1 MEIVHNKSYYKA
13 HNNKYMLTRE
23 QKAIK
28 VLNERGFEVINI
40 KRKDF
45 IVKDEVINDYLTTAE
60 MIEYANEQKQEIE

>member
-1 MEIVHNKSYYKA
+1 
-13 HNNKYMLTRE
+13 MLTRE